1 MAPLRSPGTETK
13 FEEVYLSRDGLS
25 DFTETVVVKKESFTP
40 GRIAKEI

>member
-25 DFTETVVVKKESFTP
+25 AFTETVVVGKGSFTS
-40 GRIAKEI
+40 RMIAKEI